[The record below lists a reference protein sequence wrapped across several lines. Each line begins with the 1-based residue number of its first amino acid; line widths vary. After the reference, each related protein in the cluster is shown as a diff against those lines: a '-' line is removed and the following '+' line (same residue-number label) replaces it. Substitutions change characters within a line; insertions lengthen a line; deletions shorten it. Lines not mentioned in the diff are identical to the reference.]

1 MTAPSICQCLS
12 IAALAFV
19 APALAHGQVGTWV
32 TDAGVGTNDLD
43 VTIQISCPAPSFVCS
58 LVDGYANTQTSS
70 LSGSGGLVIDAG
82 LGTLRFASDG
92 QQDWGSGLQ
101 SVYNLFTGSGVT
113 FASVPFAGV
122 PQLAGLLVFA
132 SSDPLIPVSGFSDL
146 GPGDYPF
153 SQSIPYSSL
162 ADIVGD
168 LELNVPDIVSPPQS
182 IQLAGTLRVLGD
194 PDFDGMVEYELTQ
207 LSLVQSLLQPGNI
220 GGEPVVISITSS
232 LNANLSGEV
241 AGPVAVPV
249 LGTGA
254 LLFLAASLG
263 LIGRRAAQLG

>member
-1 MTAPSICQCLS
+1 
-12 IAALAFV
+12 
-19 APALAHGQVGTWV
+19 
-32 TDAGVGTNDLD
+32 
-43 VTIQISCPAPSFVCS
+43 
-58 LVDGYANTQTSS
+58 
-70 LSGSGGLVIDAG
+70 
-82 LGTLRFASDG
+82 
-92 QQDWGSGLQ
+92 
-101 SVYNLFTGSGVT
+101 
-113 FASVPFAGV
+113 
-122 PQLAGLLVFA
+122 
-132 SSDPLIPVSGFSDL
+132 
-146 GPGDYPF
+146 
-153 SQSIPYSSL
+153 
-162 ADIVGD
+162 
-168 LELNVPDIVSPPQS
+168 
-182 IQLAGTLRVLGD
+182 VLGD